1 MSDRTI
7 TVDEVLRMT
16 TQLPPDDKLR
26 LISLLSEHVRGEID
40 RKGEPVDMLSL
51 AGLGA
56 EIWQQIDVDEYLA
69 QQRASWER

>member
-40 RKGEPVDMLSL
+40 REGEPVDMLSL

-69 QQRASWER
+69 QERASWER

>member
-7 TVDEVLRMT
+7 TVDQVLRMT

-40 RKGEPVDMLSL
+40 REGEPVDMLSL

-56 EIWQQIDVDEYLA
+56 EVWQQIDVDEVLA
-69 QQRASWER
+69 QERASWER

>member
-1 MSDRTI
+1 MSGRTI
-7 TVDEVLRMT
+7 AVDEVLRMT

-40 RKGEPVDMLSL
+40 REGEPVDMLSL

-56 EIWQQIDVDEYLA
+56 EVWQQIDVDEVLA
-69 QQRASWER
+69 QERASWER

>member
-40 RKGEPVDMLSL
+40 REGEPVDMLSL

-56 EIWQQIDVDEYLA
+56 EVWQQIDVDEYLA
-69 QQRASWER
+69 QERASWER